1 MESTKFLL
9 FVSILVFFGLIISL
23 FKNLYKEIKKYKS
36 FDVTNVNAKIYY
48 ERQQCKE
55 KIIAMTIGFIV
66 LCVFFICS
74 VIYFPE
80 IISGTYDKNYM
91 VEKCE
96 ITNFIEKTKG
106 AYNEMSCHSDNFDI
120 TNDSFVNESGDKL
133 YYDDIG
139 KFACIKYYPDGP
151 IIEIMRIGD
160 NENLTCDDFYW
171 SGHTSNDKTNYNY
184 SVIKCDVKKNNN
196 GIINCEFEGTVKI
209 NNVKLLNEKDI
220 KEKSHVC
227 LKYYWDNNTG
237 KILYVN
243 DTNKNFN
250 CDRYLKTEEEKDKK
264 E

>member
-9 FVSILVFFGLIISL
+9 FVGIIFLLGFIIALLKSI
-23 FKNLYKEIKKYKS
+23 YKDIKKYKS

-55 KIIAMTIGFIV
+55 KIITMIIGLIIV
-66 LCVFFICS
+66 IAFFLYC
-74 VIYFPE
+74 
-80 IISGTYDKNYM
+80 IINLPKKIVGTYDNNYM
-91 VEKCE
+91 IEKCQ
-96 ITNFIEKTKG
+96 IVDYIEKPKG

-120 TNDSFVNESGDKL
+120 TNDSFVNKSGEEF

-139 KFACIKYYPDGP
+139 KYACIKYYPDMYVV
-151 IIEIMRIGD
+151 EIMKISD
-160 NENLTCDDFYW
+160 NENLICDNFYW
-171 SGHTSNDKTNYNY
+171 PGKNINDKTNYNY
-184 SVIKCDVKKNNN
+184 SVIKCNIKKNDN
-196 GIINCEFEGTVKI
+196 GKINCEFEGTVKI

-237 KILYVN
+237 EILYKN
-243 DTNKNFN
+243 DNSKNFN
-250 CDRYLKTEEEKDKK
+250 CDSYLKTEEEKDKK